1 MRNSERMPKNKIC
14 RLTYFLLAVCFS
26 LALGFFSAWAVGT
39 EGNWESQ
46 SQALS
51 SVPGLVV
58 RVVFWLMLIAILIWA
73 LVYLLKRLSIQRS
86 GKAPQGSNIQVLD
99 KTLIAPKKAIYVVK
113 IAGKITALGVT
124 DSQINM
130 LTELPAEDTLAIY
143 AEKSSTLPFI
153 QDLKRKLSHWGNR
166 EKNARTPTEG

>member
-1 MRNSERMPKNKIC
+1 MRNTERMLKNKIY
-14 RLTYFLLAVCFS
+14 RLIYFLLAVCFS
-26 LALGFFSAWAVGT
+26 LTLGSFSAWAVGT
-39 EGNWESQ
+39 EDSCKSQ

-51 SVPGLVV
+51 SVPGLVA

-130 LTELPAEDTLAIY
+130 LTELPAEDTLATY